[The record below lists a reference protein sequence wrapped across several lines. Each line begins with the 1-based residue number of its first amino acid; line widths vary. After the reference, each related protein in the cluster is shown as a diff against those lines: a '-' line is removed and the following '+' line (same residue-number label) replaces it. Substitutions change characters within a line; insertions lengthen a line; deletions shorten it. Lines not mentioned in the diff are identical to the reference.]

1 MHILVG
7 EALTV
12 NCLLFLSCKAY
23 IEPAIN
29 QAMHLAI
36 QLWPSQDTSKQG
48 AQNQGMDSIF
58 KQRNNSAMEV
68 LREVCAKG
76 KRVFGSWAEIHV

>member
-1 MHILVG
+1 MILRLQRG
-7 EALTV
+7 
-12 NCLLFLSCKAY
+12 
-23 IEPAIN
+23 AIN
-29 QAMHLAI
+29 CAI
-36 QLWPSQDTSKQG
+36 PPVAIRVQLWPSQDTSKQG
-48 AQNQGMDSIF
+48 AQNQGMDSLF